1 MDFDEITRILE
12 MMREHDLVEFELER
26 DNVKLR
32 LQKAV
37 AGAPA
42 PALDAP
48 RRTAPEA
55 PAGGPPAAEPEVD
68 ESLVRVT
75 SPIVG
80 TFYRGG
86 EPGAPPFT
94 DVGETV
100 KKGQVICIIE
110 AMKLMNEINA
120 EMDGVVVEVHV
131 ENEQAVQYGEPLFT
145 IRPA

>member
-42 PALDAP
+42 PALEAP
-48 RRTAPEA
+48 HRTAPEA
-55 PAGGPPAAEPEVD
+55 PVGGAPAAEPEVD

-86 EPGAPPFT
+86 EPGAPPLT